1 MTIKELEERTG
12 MTRANIRYYEQE
24 GLLTPARK
32 ENGYRSYSEEDCK
45 NLLKI
50 KLLRQLQF
58 SLQEV
63 RDLRSGVLSLPQA
76 MEERS
81 ALLEQE
87 SGELLSAR
95 DVCRT
100 IEREVPD
107 YAALAPEVYLRQ
119 LSAPRDTA
127 AAADVAAPHPWRRYF
142 ARSLDLTLA
151 GLAVTLVRFCVFRI
165 PADDGAGASILQLVL
180 AWVVLLVTEPVLLHF
195 WGTTVG
201 KRLFGIRVVSIH
213 TGEKLSLS
221 EAYARTGTVF
231 ACGDGAGIP
240 LIGIGCNLYS
250 YYRYVKRGELLAWEE
265 DSTEQFSEIDW
276 KAPAGYVLAVAAVA
290 GLTYLAGISTL
301 LPPNRGDLTVAE
313 FAENYNY
320 YRNYFGVHPQCSLDS
335 DGRRQEMADDQGQTI
350 VISLGTMPRP
360 DFIFTTEDGMVTQ
373 VSWSYTMEEENAVL
387 DTVSPQLC
395 WMALAAAQRG
405 THVWN
410 LNNKEFLMEGWDPAI
425 DHFSCSWQGVV
436 LDYQTDLLRGP
447 DGWQILP
454 GSTVACTVTAEK

>member
-24 GLLTPARK
+24 GLLAPARK
-32 ENGYRSYSEEDCK
+32 ENGYRSYSEEDCED
-45 NLLKI
+45 LLKI

-58 SLQEV
+58 SLQEI
-63 RDLRSGVLSLPQA
+63 RDLQDGTLSLTQA
-76 MEERS
+76 MEGRS
-81 ALLEQE
+81 AVLEGE
-87 SGELLSAR
+87 SSALLSAR

-107 YAALAPEVYLRQ
+107 YAALDPQVYLRQ

-127 AAADVAAPHPWRRYF
+127 AADVAQPHPWRRYF

-151 GLAVTLVRFCVFRI
+151 GLAVSLVRFCVFRQTV
-165 PADDGAGASILQLVL
+165 DSGAGARIVQLILSWTVL
-180 AWVVLLVTEPVLLHF
+180 MLAEPFLLHF

-201 KRLFGIRVVSIH
+201 KRLFGIRVVSIR
-213 TGEKLSLS
+213 TGEKLGLS
-221 EAYARTGTVF
+221 EAFSRTGMVF
-231 ACGDGAGIP
+231 ACGDGASIP
-240 LIGIGCNLYS
+240 LVNIGCNIYS
-250 YYRYVKRGELLAWEE
+250 YYRYAVKGEPLAWEE
-265 DSTEQFSEIDW
+265 DNTEQFSDMTW
-276 KAPAGYVLAVAAVA
+276 RAPVGYVLAVAAVV
-290 GLTYLAGISTL
+290 GVTYLAGISTL

-320 YRNYFGVHPQCSLDS
+320 YRDHFEIDPRFSLDR
-335 DGRRQEMADDQGQTI
+335 DGKWEKAEDPGFV
-350 VISLGTMPRP
+350 VISLGGELPQP
-360 DFIFTTEDGMVTQ
+360 DYVFTTEDGVITQ

-410 LNNKEFLMEGWDPAI
+410 LNNKEFLMEDWDPAI

-436 LDYQTDLLRGP
+436 LDYQTDLSRGP

-454 GSTVACTVTAEK
+454 GGTVSCTVTVEH

>member
-24 GLLTPARK
+24 GLLAPARK
-32 ENGYRSYSEEDCK
+32 ENGYRSYSEEDCED
-45 NLLKI
+45 LLKI

-58 SLQEV
+58 SLQEI
-63 RDLRSGVLSLPQA
+63 RALQDGTLSLTQA
-76 MEERS
+76 MEGRS
-81 ALLEQE
+81 ALLERE
-87 SGELLSAR
+87 SSELLSAR

-107 YAALAPEVYLRQ
+107 YAALDPQVYLRQ

-127 AAADVAAPHPWRRYF
+127 AADVAQPHPWRRYF

-151 GLAVTLVRFCVFRI
+151 GLAVSLVRFCVFRQTV
-165 PADDGAGASILQLVL
+165 DSGAGARIVQLILSWTVL
-180 AWVVLLVTEPVLLHF
+180 MLAEPLLLHF

-201 KRLFGIRVVSIH
+201 KRLFGIRVVSIR
-213 TGEKLSLS
+213 TGEKLDLS
-221 EAYARTGTVF
+221 EAFSRTGMVF
-231 ACGDGAGIP
+231 ACGDGASIP
-240 LIGIGCNLYS
+240 LVNIGCNIYS
-250 YYRYVKRGELLAWEE
+250 YYRYAVKGEPLAWEE
-265 DSTEQFSEIDW
+265 DNTEQFSDMTW
-276 KAPAGYVLAVAAVA
+276 RAPAGYVLAVAAVV
-290 GLTYLAGISTL
+290 GVTYLAGISTL

-320 YRNYFGVHPQCSLDS
+320 YRDHFEIDPRFSLDS

-410 LNNKEFLMEGWDPAI
+410 LNNKEFLMEDWDPAI

-436 LDYQTDLLRGP
+436 LDYQTDLSRGP

-454 GSTVACTVTAEK
+454 GGTVSCTVTVEH

>member
-24 GLLTPARK
+24 GLLVPARK
-32 ENGYRSYSEEDCK
+32 ENGYRSYSEEDCED
-45 NLLKI
+45 LLKI

-58 SLQEV
+58 SLQEI
-63 RDLRSGVLSLPQA
+63 RDLQNGTLPLPLA
-76 MEERS
+76 MEDRS
-81 ALLEQE
+81 AVLEGE
-87 SGELLSAR
+87 SSALLSAR

-107 YAALAPEVYLRQ
+107 YAALDPQVYLRQ

-127 AAADVAAPHPWRRYF
+127 AADVAQPHPWRRYF
-142 ARSLDLTLA
+142 ARSLDLALA
-151 GLAVTLVRFCVFRI
+151 GLAVSLMRFCVFRQ
-165 PADDGAGASILQLVL
+165 PLDDGAGARIVQLVL
-180 AWVVLLVTEPVLLHF
+180 AWVVLMVTEPFLLHF

-201 KRLFGIRVVSIH
+201 KWIWGIRVVSIRD
-213 TGEKLSLS
+213 GKKLSLN
-221 EAYARTGTVF
+221 EAFSRTGLVF
-231 ACGDGAGIP
+231 ACGEGASIP
-240 LIGIGCNLYS
+240 LVNFACNGYS
-250 YYRYVKRGELLAWEE
+250 YYRYVKKGEPLAWEG
-265 DSTEQFSEIDW
+265 DSVEQFSDRDW
-276 KAPAGYVLAVAAVA
+276 KAPAGYVLAVAAVV
-290 GLTYLAGISTL
+290 GVTYLAGISTL
-301 LPPNRGDLTVAE
+301 LPPNRGELTVAE

-410 LNNKEFLMEGWDPAI
+410 LNNKEFLMEDWDPAI

-436 LDYQTDLLRGP
+436 LDYRTRLLRDA
-447 DGWQILP
+447 DGWRLRP
-454 GSTVACTVTAEK
+454 GSTVSCTVTVEN

>member
-24 GLLTPARK
+24 GLLVPARK
-32 ENGYRSYSEEDCK
+32 ENGYRSYSEEDCED
-45 NLLKI
+45 LLKI

-58 SLQEV
+58 SLQEI
-63 RDLRSGVLSLPQA
+63 RALQDGTLSLTQA
-76 MEERS
+76 MEGRS
-81 ALLEQE
+81 ALLERE
-87 SGELLSAR
+87 SSELLSAR

-107 YAALAPEVYLRQ
+107 YAALDPQVYLRQ

-127 AAADVAAPHPWRRYF
+127 AADVAQPHPWRRYF

-151 GLAVTLVRFCVFRI
+151 GLAVSLVRFCVFRQTV
-165 PADDGAGASILQLVL
+165 DSGAGARIVQLILSWTVL
-180 AWVVLLVTEPVLLHF
+180 MLAEPLLLHF

-201 KRLFGIRVVSIH
+201 KRLFGIRVVSIR
-213 TGEKLSLS
+213 TGEKLDLS
-221 EAYARTGTVF
+221 EAFSRTGMVF
-231 ACGDGAGIP
+231 ACGDGASIP
-240 LIGIGCNLYS
+240 LVNIGCNIYS
-250 YYRYVKRGELLAWEE
+250 YYRYAVKGEPLAWEE
-265 DSTEQFSEIDW
+265 DNTEQFSDMTW
-276 KAPAGYVLAVAAVA
+276 RAPAGYVLAVAAVV
-290 GLTYLAGISTL
+290 GVTYLAGISTL

-320 YRNYFGVHPQCSLDS
+320 YRDHFEIDPRFSLDS

-410 LNNKEFLMEGWDPAI
+410 LNNKEFLMEDWDPAI

-436 LDYQTDLLRGP
+436 LDYQTDLSRGP

-454 GSTVACTVTAEK
+454 GGTVSCTVTVEH

>member
-24 GLLTPARK
+24 GLLAPARK
-32 ENGYRSYSEEDCK
+32 ENGYRSYSQEDCED
-45 NLLKI
+45 LLKI

-58 SLQEV
+58 SLQEI
-63 RDLRSGVLSLPQA
+63 RNLQNGTLPLPLA
-76 MEERS
+76 MEGRS
-81 ALLEQE
+81 AVLEGE
-87 SGELLSAR
+87 SSALLSAR

-107 YAALAPEVYLRQ
+107 YAALDPQVYLRQ
-119 LSAPRDTA
+119 LSAPRNA
-127 AAADVAAPHPWRRYF
+127 AAADVAQPHPWRRYF
-142 ARSLDLTLA
+142 ARSLDLALA
-151 GLAVTLVRFCVFRI
+151 GLAVSLMRFCVFRQ
-165 PADDGAGASILQLVL
+165 PLDDGAGARIVQLVL
-180 AWVVLLVTEPVLLHF
+180 AWVVLMVTEPFLLHF

-201 KRLFGIRVVSIH
+201 KRLFGIRVVSIR
-213 TGEKLSLS
+213 TGEKLGLS
-221 EAYARTGTVF
+221 EAFSRTGLVF
-231 ACGDGAGIP
+231 ACGEGASIP
-240 LIGIGCNLYS
+240 LVNFACNGYS
-250 YYRYVKRGELLAWEE
+250 YYRYVKKGEPLAWES
-265 DSTEQFSEIDW
+265 DSVEQFSDMTW
-276 KAPAGYVLAVAAVA
+276 RAPAGYVLAVAAVV
-290 GLTYLAGISTL
+290 GVTYLAGISTL
-301 LPPNRGDLTVAE
+301 LPPNRGELTVAQ

-410 LNNKEFLMEGWDPAI
+410 LNNKEFLMEDWDPAI

-436 LDYQTDLLRGP
+436 LDYQTDLSRGP

-454 GSTVACTVTAEK
+454 GGTVSCTVTVEH

>member
-24 GLLTPARK
+24 GLLAPARK
-32 ENGYRSYSEEDCK
+32 ENGYRSYSEEDCED
-45 NLLKI
+45 LLKI

-58 SLQEV
+58 SLQEI
-63 RDLRSGVLSLPQA
+63 RDLQDGTLSLTQA
-76 MEERS
+76 MEGRS
-81 ALLEQE
+81 AVLEGE
-87 SGELLSAR
+87 SSALLSAR

-107 YAALAPEVYLRQ
+107 YAALDPQVYLRQ

-127 AAADVAAPHPWRRYF
+127 AADVAQPHPWRRYF

-151 GLAVTLVRFCVFRI
+151 GLAVSLVRFCVFRQTV
-165 PADDGAGASILQLVL
+165 DSGAGARIVQLILSWTVL
-180 AWVVLLVTEPVLLHF
+180 MLAEPFLLHF

-201 KRLFGIRVVSIH
+201 KRLFGIRVVSIR
-213 TGEKLSLS
+213 TGEKLGLS
-221 EAYARTGTVF
+221 EAFSRTGMVF
-231 ACGDGAGIP
+231 ACGDGASIP
-240 LIGIGCNLYS
+240 LVNIGCNIYS
-250 YYRYVKRGELLAWEE
+250 YYRYAVKGEPLAWEE
-265 DSTEQFSEIDW
+265 DNTEQFSDMTW
-276 KAPAGYVLAVAAVA
+276 RAPVGYVLAVAAVV
-290 GLTYLAGISTL
+290 GVTYLAGISTL

-320 YRNYFGVHPQCSLDS
+320 YRDHFEIDPRFSLDR
-335 DGRRQEMADDQGQTI
+335 DGKWEKAEDTGFV
-350 VISLGTMPRP
+350 VISLGGELPQP
-360 DFIFTTEDGMVTQ
+360 DYVFTTEDGVITQ

-410 LNNKEFLMEGWDPAI
+410 LNNKEFLMEDWDPAI

-436 LDYQTDLLRGP
+436 LDYQTDLSRGP

-454 GSTVACTVTAEK
+454 GGTVSCTVTVEH

>member
-24 GLLTPARK
+24 GLLAPARK
-32 ENGYRSYSEEDCK
+32 ENGYRSYSEEDCED
-45 NLLKI
+45 LLKI

-58 SLQEV
+58 SLQEI
-63 RDLRSGVLSLPQA
+63 RALQDGTLSLTQA
-76 MEERS
+76 MEGRS
-81 ALLEQE
+81 ALLERE
-87 SGELLSAR
+87 SSELLSAR

-107 YAALAPEVYLRQ
+107 YAALDPQVYLRQ

-127 AAADVAAPHPWRRYF
+127 AADVAQPHPWRRYF

-151 GLAVTLVRFCVFRI
+151 GLAVSLVRFCVFRQTV
-165 PADDGAGASILQLVL
+165 DSGAGARIVQLILSWTVL
-180 AWVVLLVTEPVLLHF
+180 MLAEPLLLHF

-201 KRLFGIRVVSIH
+201 KRLFGIRVVSIR
-213 TGEKLSLS
+213 TGEKLGLS
-221 EAYARTGTVF
+221 EAFSRTGMVF
-231 ACGDGAGIP
+231 ACGDGASIP
-240 LIGIGCNLYS
+240 LVNIGCNIYS
-250 YYRYVKRGELLAWEE
+250 YYRYAVKGEPLAWEE
-265 DSTEQFSEIDW
+265 DNTEQFSDMTW
-276 KAPAGYVLAVAAVA
+276 RAPVGYVLAVAAVV
-290 GLTYLAGISTL
+290 GVTYLAGISTL

-320 YRNYFGVHPQCSLDS
+320 YRDHFEIDPRFSLDR
-335 DGRRQEMADDQGQTI
+335 DGKWEKAEDTGFV
-350 VISLGTMPRP
+350 VISIGGELPKP
-360 DFIFTTEDGMVTQ
+360 DYVFTTEDGVITQ

-410 LNNKEFLMEGWDPAI
+410 LNNKEFLMEDWDPAI

-436 LDYQTDLLRGP
+436 LDYQTDLSRGP

-454 GSTVACTVTAEK
+454 GGTVSCTVTVEH

>member
-24 GLLTPARK
+24 GLLVPARK
-32 ENGYRSYSEEDCK
+32 ENGYRSYSEEDCED
-45 NLLKI
+45 LLKI

-58 SLQEV
+58 SLQEI
-63 RDLRSGVLSLPQA
+63 RALQDGTLSLTQA
-76 MEERS
+76 MEGRS
-81 ALLEQE
+81 ALLERE
-87 SGELLSAR
+87 SSELLSAR

-107 YAALAPEVYLRQ
+107 YAALDPQVYLRQ

-127 AAADVAAPHPWRRYF
+127 AADVAQPHPWRRYF

-151 GLAVTLVRFCVFRI
+151 GLAVSLVRFCVFRQTV
-165 PADDGAGASILQLVL
+165 DSGAGARIVQLILSWTVL
-180 AWVVLLVTEPVLLHF
+180 MLAEPLLLHF

-201 KRLFGIRVVSIH
+201 KRLFGIRVVSIR
-213 TGEKLSLS
+213 TGEKLDLS
-221 EAYARTGTVF
+221 EAFSRTGMVF
-231 ACGDGAGIP
+231 ACGDGASIP
-240 LIGIGCNLYS
+240 LVNIGCNIYS
-250 YYRYVKRGELLAWEE
+250 YYRYAVKGEPLAWEE
-265 DSTEQFSEIDW
+265 DNTEQFSDMTW
-276 KAPAGYVLAVAAVA
+276 RAPAGYVLAVAAVV
-290 GLTYLAGISTL
+290 GVTYLAGISTL

-313 FAENYNY
+313 FAENFNY
-320 YRNYFGVHPQCSLDS
+320 YRDHFEIDPRFSLDS

-410 LNNKEFLMEGWDPAI
+410 LNNKEFLMEDWDPAI

-436 LDYQTDLLRGP
+436 LDYQTDLSRGP

-454 GSTVACTVTAEK
+454 GGTVSCTVTVEH

>member
-24 GLLTPARK
+24 GLLVPARK
-32 ENGYRSYSEEDCK
+32 ENGYRSYSEEDCED
-45 NLLKI
+45 LLKI

-58 SLQEV
+58 SLQEI
-63 RDLRSGVLSLPQA
+63 RDLQDGTLSLTQA
-76 MEERS
+76 MEGRS
-81 ALLEQE
+81 ALLERE
-87 SGELLSAR
+87 SSELLSAR

-107 YAALAPEVYLRQ
+107 YAALDPQVYLRQ

-127 AAADVAAPHPWRRYF
+127 AADVAQPHPWRRYF

-151 GLAVTLVRFCVFRI
+151 GLAVSLVRFCVFRQTV
-165 PADDGAGASILQLVL
+165 DSGAGARIVQLILSWTVL
-180 AWVVLLVTEPVLLHF
+180 MLAEPLLLHF

-201 KRLFGIRVVSIH
+201 KRLFGIRVVSIR
-213 TGEKLSLS
+213 TGEKLGLS
-221 EAYARTGTVF
+221 EAFSRTGMVF
-231 ACGDGAGIP
+231 ACGDGASIP
-240 LIGIGCNLYS
+240 LVNIGCNIYS
-250 YYRYVKRGELLAWEE
+250 YYRYAVKGEPLAWEE
-265 DSTEQFSEIDW
+265 DNTEQFSDMTW
-276 KAPAGYVLAVAAVA
+276 RAPAGYVLAVAAVV
-290 GLTYLAGISTL
+290 GVTYLAGISTL

-320 YRNYFGVHPQCSLDS
+320 YRDHFEIDPRFSLDR
-335 DGRRQEMADDQGQTI
+335 DGKWEKAEDTGFV
-350 VISLGTMPRP
+350 VISLGGELPQP
-360 DFIFTTEDGMVTQ
+360 DYVFTTEDGMVTQ

-410 LNNKEFLMEGWDPAI
+410 LNNKEFLMEDWDPAI

-436 LDYQTDLLRGP
+436 LDYQTDLSRGP

-454 GSTVACTVTAEK
+454 GGTVSCTVTVEH

>member
-24 GLLTPARK
+24 GLLVPARK
-32 ENGYRSYSEEDCK
+32 ENGYRSYSEEDCED
-45 NLLKI
+45 LLKI

-58 SLQEV
+58 SLQEI
-63 RDLRSGVLSLPQA
+63 RALQDGTLSLTQA
-76 MEERS
+76 MEGRS
-81 ALLEQE
+81 ALLERE
-87 SGELLSAR
+87 SSELLSAR

-107 YAALAPEVYLRQ
+107 YAALDPQVYLRQ

-127 AAADVAAPHPWRRYF
+127 AADVAQPHPWRRYF

-151 GLAVTLVRFCVFRI
+151 GLAVSLVRFCVFRQTV
-165 PADDGAGASILQLVL
+165 DSGAGARIVQLILSWTVL
-180 AWVVLLVTEPVLLHF
+180 MLAEPLLLHF

-201 KRLFGIRVVSIH
+201 KRLFGIRVVSIR
-213 TGEKLSLS
+213 TGEKLDLS
-221 EAYARTGTVF
+221 EAFSRTGMVF
-231 ACGDGAGIP
+231 ACGDGASIP
-240 LIGIGCNLYS
+240 LVNIGCNIYS
-250 YYRYVKRGELLAWEE
+250 YYRYAVKGEPLAWEE
-265 DSTEQFSEIDW
+265 DNTEQFSDMTW
-276 KAPAGYVLAVAAVA
+276 RAPAGYVLAVAAVV
-290 GLTYLAGISTL
+290 GVTYLAAVSTL
-301 LPPNRGDLTVAE
+301 LPPNRGELTVAE

-410 LNNKEFLMEGWDPAI
+410 LNNKEFLMEDWDPAI

-436 LDYQTDLLRGP
+436 LDYQTDLSRGP

-454 GSTVACTVTAEK
+454 GGTVSCTVTVEH

>member
-24 GLLTPARK
+24 GLLVPARK
-32 ENGYRSYSEEDCK
+32 ENGYRSYSEEDCED
-45 NLLKI
+45 LLKI

-58 SLQEV
+58 SLQEI
-63 RDLRSGVLSLPQA
+63 RALQDGTLSLTQA
-76 MEERS
+76 MEGRS
-81 ALLEQE
+81 ALLERE
-87 SGELLSAR
+87 SSELLSAR

-107 YAALAPEVYLRQ
+107 YAALDPQVYLRQ

-127 AAADVAAPHPWRRYF
+127 AADVAQPHPWRRYF

-151 GLAVTLVRFCVFRI
+151 GLAVSLVRFCVFRQTV
-165 PADDGAGASILQLVL
+165 DSGAGARIVQLILSWTVL
-180 AWVVLLVTEPVLLHF
+180 MLAEPLLLHF

-201 KRLFGIRVVSIH
+201 KRLFGIRVVSIR
-213 TGEKLSLS
+213 TGEKLDLS
-221 EAYARTGTVF
+221 EAFSRTGMVF
-231 ACGDGAGIP
+231 ACGDGASIP
-240 LIGIGCNLYS
+240 LVNIGCNIYS
-250 YYRYVKRGELLAWEE
+250 YYRYAVKGEPLAWEE
-265 DSTEQFSEIDW
+265 DNTEQFSDMTW
-276 KAPAGYVLAVAAVA
+276 RAPVGYVLAVAAVV
-290 GLTYLAGISTL
+290 GVTYLAGISTL
-301 LPPNRGDLTVAE
+301 LPPNRGDLTVAQ

-320 YRNYFGVHPQCSLDS
+320 YRDHFEIDPRFSLDR
-335 DGRRQEMADDQGQTI
+335 DGKWEKAEDTGFV
-350 VISLGTMPRP
+350 VISVGGELPQP
-360 DFIFTTEDGMVTQ
+360 DYVFTTEDGVITQ

-410 LNNKEFLMEGWDPAI
+410 LNNKEFLMEDWDPAI

-436 LDYQTDLLRGP
+436 LDYQTDLSRGP

-454 GSTVACTVTAEK
+454 GGTVSCTVTVEH